1 MRMKSKNYSKAR
13 IGKGYVQKD
22 MPLYDKDSFLYY
34 FEARM
39 KEMVRNE
46 IEANYRQVFFNM
58 PF

>member
-1 MRMKSKNYSKAR
+1 MKTKSKNCSKAK
-13 IGKGYVQKD
+13 IGKGYVHKD

-46 IEANYRQVFFNM
+46 IEANYKQIFFNM

>member
-1 MRMKSKNYSKAR
+1 MKTKSKNYSKAKK
-13 IGKGYVQKD
+13 GKGYVQKD

-34 FEARM
+34 FEARL

-46 IEANYRQVFFNM
+46 MEANFKQVFFNM